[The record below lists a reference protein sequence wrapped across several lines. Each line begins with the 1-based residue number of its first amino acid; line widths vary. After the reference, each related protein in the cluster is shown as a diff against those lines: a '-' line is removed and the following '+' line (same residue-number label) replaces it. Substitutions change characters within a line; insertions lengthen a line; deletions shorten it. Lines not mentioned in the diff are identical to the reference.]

1 MKAGKQQSMAAIPL
15 AKNIAL
21 HFYLGKV
28 SMNKDDLL
36 DALEDERE
44 KLIDA
49 LEDIPEEAMLEPG
62 VAGEWSV
69 KDILAHLNAWEAE
82 LIRLLWHIRQGKRPA
97 FPQVQASEVDERN
110 RVYYEQSR
118 DRPLERIL
126 ADFEGIR
133 IQTIRRVEAF
143 SDQELT
149 DPARFTW
156 LKGRALWERIAEDSY
171 AHDAEHAADILAWR
185 ARRGL

>member
-1 MKAGKQQSMAAIPL
+1 
-15 AKNIAL
+15 
-21 HFYLGKV
+21 
-28 SMNKDDLL
+28 MNKDELL

-49 LEDIPEEAMLEPG
+49 LEGLSEQEMLEPG
-62 VAGEWSV
+62 VAGDWSV

-82 LIRLLWHIRQGKRPA
+82 LIRLLWHARQGRRPTNLPTTDVDVDA
-97 FPQVQASEVDERN
+97 RNQVI
-110 RVYYEQSR
+110 YEQSR

-133 IQTIRRVEAF
+133 RQTIRRVEAF

-149 DPARFTW
+149 DPARFSW
-156 LKGRALWERIAEDSY
+156 LKGRPLWEWIADDSY
-171 AHDAEHAADILAWR
+171 AHDAEHTADILNWR
-185 ARRGL
+185 K